1 MDQQTQ
7 VMWRMSSVLAAMYCA
22 QDDATQEVRSCIR
35 FLSVEVPTK
44 ADATG
49 LIKCAENA
57 LRKLGV
63 DNILDRSSVLG
74 VQNMPILIGGG
85 TDGAS
90 VNIAEH
96 NGMKGKMQRELPWLY
111 WTWCYAHRLELACKD
126 AFTSALFKDIAEVL
140 LRLYYL
146 YAKSPKKSRELANIV
161 EDLKEIWELSDGGD
175 LPVRSE
181 GSRWINHKRK
191 ALQRLVDRY
200 GCFLNH
206 LATLSVDQ
214 SINSTDRAR
223 LKGYLRKWKQSRILI
238 GAALYVDALKPP
250 ALLSLC
256 LQEEKLHLDQGP
268 CQHLLQ
274 VTLLRTSS
282 RLWAKLRSDLV
293 SPTCLELVLN

>member
-1 MDQQTQ
+1 MDGSTDSGN
-7 VMWRMSSVLAAMYCA
+7 VEDELVLVQYCA

-214 SINSTDRAR
+214 SINSTDRASLER
-223 LKGYLRKWKQSRILI
+223 LSTEMEAVKNSHRCCPVRR
-238 GAALYVDALKPP
+238 
-250 ALLSLC
+250 C
-256 LQEEKLHLDQGP
+256 
-268 CQHLLQ
+268 
-274 VTLLRTSS
+274 T
-282 RLWAKLRSDLV
+282 
-293 SPTCLELVLN
+293 

>member
-1 MDQQTQ
+1 M
-7 VMWRMSSVLAAMYCA
+7 
-22 QDDATQEVRSCIR
+22 
-35 FLSVEVPTK
+35 
-44 ADATG
+44 
-49 LIKCAENA
+49 
-57 LRKLGV
+57 
-63 DNILDRSSVLG
+63 LG

-268 CQHLLQ
+268 CHHLLQ